1 MIKKICFCLLILQGC
16 ATAFDDI
23 FLVVKNQTFG
33 HPNQEVSQKAFEE
46 SEYSFM
52 TLKIGRNAK
61 VKLILNSINNGLYE
75 WVSADLNSIYTYNG
89 LIVKSAGLSS
99 NISLRNYRNFSPNST
114 IHLSSI
120 LEFDKPL
127 LAGVIFNL
135 DLLSSKNVSESN
147 NIYGDLDVYTYRR
160 EVPSIGWSS
169 KDTYWV
175 NSQNFVVFARQEVH
189 PHMPPLELE
198 YFYKF

>member
-61 VKLILNSINNGLYE
+61 VKLILNSVNNGLYE
-75 WVSADLNSIYTYNG
+75 WVSADLNSIYTFNG

-99 NISLRNYRNFSPNST
+99 NISLRNYRNFSPNSI

>member
-61 VKLILNSINNGLYE
+61 VKLILNSVNNGLYE
-75 WVSADLNSIYTYNG
+75 WVSADLNSIYTFNG

-120 LEFDKPL
+120 
-127 LAGVIFNL
+127 
-135 DLLSSKNVSESN
+135 
-147 NIYGDLDVYTYRR
+147 
-160 EVPSIGWSS
+160 
-169 KDTYWV
+169 
-175 NSQNFVVFARQEVH
+175 
-189 PHMPPLELE
+189 
-198 YFYKF
+198 